1 MGVVTGHDFA
11 GWATKFD
18 IPCADGRT
26 IRKSAFKDCDGIRV
40 PMVWQHNHSDIDNVL
55 GHAILEYRPQGVYA
69 YAFCNDTPKGQLAK
83 NLVAHR
89 DLTEFSIYANKLVQ
103 RGGDVLHGRI
113 RELSL
118 VMAGANPEAT
128 IEFPLLEHYEYDDED
143 ELEAII
149 KHMDTSGFVFNE
161 ETEIDSINKEEKEMS
176 KLRHAEE
183 IDEELNNEDGEE
195 TIQDVIDTMTPKQK
209 DAMYAVIGMVVSDEG
224 EEGNDED
231 YDENY
236 DEEVEHY
243 DYEGDEYMSRN
254 VFDNSIG
261 EEAEYLSHSEL
272 AHFARDVFKDMK
284 TMGSFKEAF
293 LAHAQDYGIA
303 PRMDDEDGVEYG
315 IDLLFPDYK
324 NVSNEPDFIK
334 RDMEWVNDVMK
345 SIHHIPFTR
354 VKTLHADITED
365 DARAKGYIKG
375 NRKKEEV
382 FTLLKRKTD
391 PQTIYKKQ
399 KLDRDDI
406 IDITTFDVVVWLRK
420 EMRMMLEE
428 EIARAILI
436 GDGRDPS
443 SDEHISEDHVRSVYH
458 DKDLYTISVEVAED
472 PDEDKTAKAII
483 RAIIKNRRKYKGS
496 GNPKLYI
503 NEDYLTNML
512 LLEDGIGHSL
522 YPTIDTLATKLRV
535 SKIVPVEPMSDLV
548 ENGKKLVCLMVNLTD
563 YSVGADKGG
572 EINSFEDF
580 DIDYNQQK
588 YLIETRISGALTK
601 PFSAMKVELTQGGGN
616 NGGGNTPTP

>member
-18 IPCADGRT
+18 VQCADGRT
-26 IRKSAFKDCDGIRV
+26 IRKSAFKECDGQRV

-55 GHAILEYRPQGVYA
+55 GHALLECRPEGVYA
-69 YAFCNDTPKGQLAK
+69 YAFCNDTPKGKLAK
-83 NLVAHR
+83 DLVAHK

-113 RELSL
+113 REVSL

-128 IEFPLLEHYEYDDED
+128 IEFPLLEHYDYDDED

-149 KHMDTSGFVFNE
+149 KHMDTSGLVVNADASIEMNE
-161 ETEIDSINKEEKEMS
+161 ENDM
-176 KLRHAEE
+176 KLSHAEE
-183 IDEELNNEDGEE
+183 QQNNEGADEGKTIGEVLDTLNDEQREAVNILVGMALDEADDTEDDEEH
-195 TIQDVIDTMTPKQK
+195 
-209 DAMYAVIGMVVSDEG
+209 
-224 EEGNDED
+224 EEGGEMQQS
-231 YDENY
+231 E
-236 DEEVEHY
+236 
-243 DYEGDEYMSRN
+243 YEGDNDMSHRN
-254 VFDNSIG
+254 VFDNSMGNESNYLTHG
-261 EEAEYLSHSEL
+261 ELQS
-272 AHFARDVFKDMK
+272 FARDVFKDMK
-284 TMGSFKEAF
+284 MMGSFKEAF
-293 LAHAQDYGIA
+293 LAHAQDYGIKPNA
-303 PRMDDEDGVEYG
+303 DDEG
-315 IDLLFPDYK
+315 IELLFPDYK

-334 RDMEWVNDVMK
+334 RDMEWVNDVMS

-354 VKTLHADITED
+354 VKTLFADITED
-365 DARAKGYIKG
+365 EARAKGYIKG
-375 NRKKEEV
+375 KRKKEEV

-436 GDGRDPS
+436 GDGRPVD
-443 SDEHISEDHVRSVYH
+443 SDDHISEEHVHSVYH
-458 DKDLYTISVEVAED
+458 DRDLFTIPVEVVED
-472 PDEDKTAKAII
+472 ADEDKTAKAII
-483 RAIIKNRRKYKGS
+483 RAIIKNRRYYKGS

-503 NEDYLTNML
+503 SEDYLTNML
-512 LLEDGIGHSL
+512 LLEDGIGHAL
-522 YPTIDTLATKLRV
+522 YPTVDVLATKLRV
-535 SKIVPVEPMSDLV
+535 SKIVPVEPMSGIE
-548 ENGKKLVCLMVNLTD
+548 ENGKKLVCLLVNLTD

-572 EINSFEDF
+572 EINTFEDF

-601 PFSAMKVELTQGGGN
+601 PFSAMKVELTSGSAPS
-616 NGGGNTPTP
+616 PTPNP

>member
-18 IPCADGRT
+18 VQCADGRT
-26 IRKSAFKDCDGIRV
+26 IRKSAFKDCDGQRV

-55 GHAILEYRPQGVYA
+55 GHAILEYRPEGVYA
-69 YAFCNDTPKGQLAK
+69 YAFCNETPKGKLAK
-83 NLVAHR
+83 DLVAHK
-89 DLTEFSIYANKLVQ
+89 DLTEFSIYANKLTQ

-113 RELSL
+113 KEVSL

-128 IEFPLLEHYEYDDED
+128 IEYPLLEHYDYDEED

-149 KHMDTSGFVFNE
+149 KHMDTTGLIVNAEDKEVEKKE
-161 ETEIDSINKEEKEMS
+161 EIEMNKELE
-176 KLRHAEE
+176 HAETKKIE
-183 IDEELNNEDGEE
+183 SEKGEK
-195 TIQDVIDTMTPKQK
+195 TIQDVIDTMTDEQK
-209 DAMYAVIGMVVSDEG
+209 DAMYAVIGMLVSDEESG
-224 EEGNDED
+224 EETE
-231 YDENY
+231 
-236 DEEVEHY
+236 DEELQQSE
-243 DYEGDEYMSRN
+243 YEGDNDMSHRN
-254 VFDNSIG
+254 VFDNSMGNESNYLTHG
-261 EEAEYLSHSEL
+261 ELQS
-272 AHFARDVFKDMK
+272 FARDVFKDMK
-284 TMGSFKEAF
+284 MMGSFKEAF
-293 LAHAQDYGIA
+293 LAHAQDYGIKPNA
-303 PRMDDEDGVEYG
+303 DDEG
-315 IDLLFPDYK
+315 IELLFPDYK

-334 RDMEWVNDVMK
+334 RNMEWVDDVMN
-345 SIHHIPFTR
+345 SIHHTPFSR
-354 VKTLHADITED
+354 VKTLFADITED
-365 DARAKGYIKG
+365 EARAKGYIKG
-375 NRKKEEV
+375 KRKKEEV

-406 IDITTFDVVVWLRK
+406 IDITSFDVVAWLRK

-436 GDGRDPS
+436 GDGRPVD
-443 SDEHISEDHVRSVYH
+443 SDDHISEEHVHSVYH
-458 DKDLYTISVEVAED
+458 DRDLFTIPVEVVED
-472 PDEDKTAKAII
+472 ADEDKTAKAII
-483 RAIIKNRRKYKGS
+483 RAIIKNRRYYKGS

-503 NEDYLTNML
+503 NEDYLTMML

-535 SKIVPVEPMSDLV
+535 SKIVPVEPMSGLED
-548 ENGKKLVCLMVNLTD
+548 NGKKLVCLMVNLTD

-601 PFSAMKVELTQGGGN
+601 PFSAMKVELTSGSAPS
-616 NGGGNTPTP
+616 PTPNP